1 MAIDSSEF
9 SKNKQVVKKLD
20 SLLVANLPEAG
31 TKRIHPQRLLADTF
45 DLAEL
50 RELGK
55 WVKASDYEP
64 FLNGLLSLRF
74 GDFTTGNIT
83 LIVGAIDEGISENI
97 LDATVGGK
105 LKSLLSNA

>member
-9 SKNKQVVKKLD
+9 SKNTAVIKKLD
-20 SLLVANLPEAG
+20 SLIAADMPPAG
-31 TKRIHPQRLLADTF
+31 TKRIHPQKLLADTLT
-45 DLAEL
+45 LAEL

-74 GDFTTGNIT
+74 GDFSEGNIA
-83 LIVGAIDEGISENI
+83 LIVGAIDEGIAEDI
-97 LDATVGGK
+97 LDAVVGGK
-105 LKSLLSNA
+105 LKELLGVV